1 MKPPNSPTGPGPYSG
16 LGPVPCLFHPWI
28 SSRVCCYCR
37 RTRYPVLVHAPL
49 MNARVHVPLVPAH
62 TDRMTHEGLS
72 VCLSIYLACFLLVVA
87 VLYSRAQLSRAKH
100 INIPQ
105 SALLPPPPSLPHHIT
120 SQRMESPRLAFAS
133 IMIASFLV
141 KKSFLYLPLLTSS
154 RRHRP

>member
-16 LGPVPCLFHPWI
+16 LWPVPCLFHQI
-28 SSRVCCYCR
+28 SSRVSCYCR
-37 RTRYPVLVHAPL
+37 RTRYLLLVHPPL
-49 MNARVHVPLVPAH
+49 INARVHAPLVPAH

-72 VCLSIYLACFLLVVA
+72 VCLSIYLACFSLVVA
-87 VLYSRAQLSRAKH
+87 VLYIRAQLSRATH

-141 KKSFLYLPLLTSS
+141 VKKSFLYLPLLTSS